1 MIAFSHNTTH
11 DCILTRLQHNTRLHS
26 HTTTTYDCILTRLQH
41 NTTHDCILTR
51 LQHNTTQHT
60 IAFSHEYITT
70 QHTIAFSHDYNT
82 THDYSAMHTHASF
95 APHNVPLRESSLRA
109 SGRSP
114 HSSCECLA
122 WRSLGSES
130 SETRKACECRRDGL
144 NAVLC
149 WTRDETRR
157 DSPVGFAG
165 VVLVRDTYGFLHP
178 LRVDPPQLQRVIH
191 PTRHDLLPKQVEV
204 LKTPAF
210 RDTTVSVL
218 TEFMHAFKISCSFGL
233 YIV

>member
-1 MIAFSHNTTH
+1 
-11 DCILTRLQHNTRLHS
+11 
-26 HTTTTYDCILTRLQH
+26 
-41 NTTHDCILTR
+41 
-51 LQHNTTQHT
+51 
-60 IAFSHEYITT
+60 
-70 QHTIAFSHDYNT
+70 
-82 THDYSAMHTHASF
+82 MHTHASF
-95 APHNVPLRESSLRA
+95 APHNVPLRGSSLRA

-130 SETRKACECRRDGL
+130 SETRKACECRRDRL